1 MSRYAFLLVALQALS
16 EEFFSY
22 DPFFYE
28 DRNPIKLLG
37 IMDTKVNLN
46 GEWYQLKETFEG
58 LPIKAI
64 EADCVILG
72 EAKICLRAKRFL
84 EE

>member
-1 MSRYAFLLVALQALS
+1 MFIVVQAFS

-28 DRNPIKLLG
+28 NRDSIKLLG

-46 GEWYQLKETFEG
+46 GIWYPVKDTFGGLFIKEIQE
-58 LPIKAI
+58 
-64 EADCVILG
+64 DCVILG
-72 EAKICLRAKRFL
+72 EKKVCLIKKRFL